1 MITPN
6 FSNPL
11 LGTFF
16 ALLAAW
22 KATTLLDVDN
32 RLIAVAFAAALAVAG
47 PYLMADYITASFAGP
62 DTADQAKTAK
72 LIMMPLFAS
81 RIGFALIG
89 VLAWSMIE
97 GRRA

>member
-32 RLIAVAFAAALAVAG
+32 RLLAVVFATALAIAG
-47 PYLMADYITASFAGP
+47 PYLMADYITASFASA
-62 DTADQAKTAK
+62 DVADQHKTAK

-81 RIGFALIG
+81 RIGFALVG
-89 VLAWSMIE
+89 VLAWSMVE
-97 GRRA
+97 GRRT